1 MKALLVST
9 QETNFCSTRFLG
21 RKMLKEL
28 MRNEEGICKD
38 ILMWD
43 YPSTVDV
50 WFDLFLKQGEK

>member
-1 MKALLVST
+1 
-9 QETNFCSTRFLG
+9 
-21 RKMLKEL
+21 MLKEL

-38 ILMWD
+38 ILMGD